1 MHEFLLNE
9 QYWGQSSKIF
19 VAKPWRQARPP
30 KPNPH
35 RCSGRSERVLNKFVE
50 TNEIEF
56 VFTAG
61 PGVQATPFWT
71 HPALEFESEA
81 LFPPGQRFVITGVV
95 EGDDGMLLEATLLP
109 NKTN

>member
-1 MHEFLLNE
+1 M
-9 QYWGQSSKIF
+9 
-19 VAKPWRQARPP
+19 
-30 KPNPH
+30 
-35 RCSGRSERVLNKFVE
+35 
-50 TNEIEF
+50 
-56 VFTAG
+56 
-61 PGVQATPFWT
+61 QATPFWT